1 MAAVYCVSIVQYL
14 SLFFTSFLAGSFFPL
29 GSEVLFL
36 YLQKNGLH
44 LFSLIFVAGLG
55 NTLGGMTCYFIARY
69 GGLPLIKKYLVKD
82 EAMILRW
89 KNKVEGRGEWLALFS
104 WLPIVGE
111 LIPTALGLSSTRML
125 KICLLIFI
133 GKTLR
138 YAVLA
143 FMASGLFFQ

>member
-1 MAAVYCVSIVQYL
+1 MQYL
-14 SLFFTSFLAGSFFPL
+14 SLFFTSFLAGSFIPL

-36 YLQKNGLH
+36 YLQKNDFH
-44 LFSLIFVAGLG
+44 LYTLIFVAGLG

-82 EAMILRW
+82 EAKILSW
-89 KNKVEGRGEWLALFS
+89 KEKVEGRGEWLALFS
-104 WLPIVGE
+104 WLPLVGE

-138 YAVLA
+138 YTFLSLG
-143 FMASGLFFQ
+143 ASYLF